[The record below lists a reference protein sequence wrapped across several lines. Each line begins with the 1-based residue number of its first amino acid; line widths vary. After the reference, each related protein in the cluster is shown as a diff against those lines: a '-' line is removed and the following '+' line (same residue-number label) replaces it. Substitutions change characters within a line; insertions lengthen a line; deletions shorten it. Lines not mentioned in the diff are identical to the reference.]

1 MTPGE
6 FAAKWRGVET
16 GERASAQSHF
26 LDLCRVLGQP
36 GPTDADP
43 TGTWYAFEK
52 GAGKFGGGEGFA
64 DVWKRGF
71 FALEY
76 KGKGRDLHAA
86 LRQLV
91 DYKDALENPPL
102 LIVSDLAT
110 IEVHTNFTGLSPV
123 TRVVTLDDLARPDP
137 SDALAV
143 LRAVFTAPE
152 ELRPTHEPAQITET
166 AARHFAELAQALRS
180 RGHDPQAVAREL
192 GPLVSGQTG
201 HPSGRWWRGR
211 NALALGTLALI
222 SGCSPAATAT
232 PAASTSPS
240 AAGASAMATAS
251 TPASAQACPWYIAAT
266 VSAANAGLPDTAAAY
281 WLEPF
286 QVAPGLRIVVSG
298 TFPDARYASLQVY
311 DAKTAPFTSNGLSS
325 ALTDYQI
332 APDQGGVNP
341 WQQQAAPGG
350 HFSVTLREDV
360 APGQVNT
367 LPLAPLG
374 TTSGQ
379 GYLEYRVYLPAGGD
393 FSKLTAPTLTLEPG
407 GLSASLAPCATRT
420 SPSTAPASTPS
431 SGPTA
436 TPAAPSPSA
445 KTRAVGQLEFFR
457 EAFDVGT
464 PNADAAY
471 VLAYLTPP
479 GPADVVVIHAKA
491 PTYPPGDHPSP
502 WPAANTDV
510 RYWSMCVGLATAG
523 LPTVVNPLPGGGTD
537 PGCRADAQ
545 TKLNAAGEY
554 AYVLGTE
561 AQRATIEGVP
571 GATFLSFSAA
581 QPSATHIL
589 MFRELL
595 ASSSFTYSPQ
605 QVTQINDP
613 AATAAAMGPTYPR
626 AAICPLS
633 TLVAAGVAGCTK

>member
-26 LDLCRVLGQP
+26 GDLCRMLGEP
-36 GPTDADP
+36 TPTDADP
-43 TGTWYAFEK
+43 AGSWYAFEK
-52 GAGKFGGGEGFA
+52 GAEKFGGGEGFA

-123 TRVVTLDDLARPDP
+123 TRVVTLDDLARPAP

-325 ALTDYQI
+325 QLGSQPSARRLVRPLAWTRVPAARVAPQASRVVLAGSPALDEQPTRLIQEEDRDRSVEATGSQVRVELAHRAHRAPGRVDEFHRLATNI
-332 APDQGGVNP
+332 RLTHCPSLLAPWVPSGARLPDDDRVKREQQEQQCEVWRGELEEAPGVFLAWSPNKPDAPDHERDSK
-341 WQQQAAPGG
+341 A
-350 HFSVTLREDV
+350 EDDERDRPDD
-360 APGQVNT
+360 AR
-367 LPLAPLG
+367 AW
-374 TTSGQ
+374 SGQ
-379 GYLEYRVYLPAGGD
+379 EKHAEAGKGQARKADVTGGALHPDRDREHGD
-393 FSKLTAPTLTLEPG
+393 ARPGVVIPGTDRQAPNVDRRPEHHECGKQDPRKRD
-407 GLSASLAPCATRT
+407 SAGHRHEADERRC
-420 SPSTAPASTPS
+420 
-431 SGPTA
+431 
-436 TPAAPSPSA
+436 PAARGA
-445 KTRAVGQLEFFR
+445 EH
-457 EAFDVGT
+457 D
-464 PNADAAY
+464 
-471 VLAYLTPP
+471 
-479 GPADVVVIHAKA
+479 
-491 PTYPPGDHPSP
+491 
-502 WPAANTDV
+502 
-510 RYWSMCVGLATAG
+510 
-523 LPTVVNPLPGGGTD
+523 
-537 PGCRADAQ
+537 
-545 TKLNAAGEY
+545 
-554 AYVLGTE
+554 
-561 AQRATIEGVP
+561 AQRA
-571 GATFLSFSAA
+571 
-581 QPSATHIL
+581 
-589 MFRELL
+589 
-595 ASSSFTYSPQ
+595 
-605 QVTQINDP
+605 
-613 AATAAAMGPTYPR
+613 R
-626 AAICPLS
+626 AL
-633 TLVAAGVAGCTK
+633 G